1 MFVKLICAAAFSENI
16 HSGLAQACEQRHKSL
31 HPDSV
36 TFDPQI
42 SARSVSLAGSD
53 FNPGGVLTGGS
64 RGNKTALLASLDA
77 TLNNIDRL
85 TEIDHRLRD
94 LDERLK
100 ALAPIRQQYSELSG
114 QHGQYS
120 RRLQAIHESL
130 KHSAAQIL
138 RNEIA
143 DIEASQYFK
152 ELPQYRETVENGA
165 MERKKL
171 EEKITLLS
179 ERKKNEKMFRVE
191 FMLSFLF
198 LLTDQ
203 YRFKIQFQV
212 SLACD
217 L

>member
-1 MFVKLICAAAFSENI
+1 MKEERL
-16 HSGLAQACEQRHKSL
+16 QA
-31 HPDSV
+31 
-36 TFDPQI
+36 
-42 SARSVSLAGSD
+42 
-53 FNPGGVLTGGS
+53 
-64 RGNKTALLASLDA
+64 LAS
-77 TLNNIDRL
+77 
-85 TEIDHRLRD
+85 
-94 LDERLK
+94 
-100 ALAPIRQQYSELSG
+100 IRQQYSELSG

-143 DIEASQYFK
+143 DIEA

-203 YRFKIQFQV
+203 YRFKIQFQEKEKKEAQKELAAAEKELASV
-212 SLACD
+212 KSIFEKAKVALETLREEIASLQKAIGEDEAD
-217 L
+217 LSNFQKETEKGAEQMVVLEEKVAQAKVTRD